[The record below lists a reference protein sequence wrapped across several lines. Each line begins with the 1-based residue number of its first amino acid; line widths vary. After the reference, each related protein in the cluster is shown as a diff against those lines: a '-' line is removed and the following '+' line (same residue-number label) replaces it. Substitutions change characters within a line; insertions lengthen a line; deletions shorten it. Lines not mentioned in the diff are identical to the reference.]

1 MTRRCALQAG
11 HGGQC
16 LPVKTALPEPML
28 GECRI
33 AQTKVGLSRNGNP
46 CAWCL
51 REQGVEARVG
61 DSHGICE
68 RHLDEF
74 RRTFTQLKAELAARK
89 EGR

>member
-33 AQTKVGLSRNGNP
+33 AQTKIGRSASGNE
-46 CAWCL
+46 CAWCCA
-51 REQGVEARVG
+51 EFKVAPTPNV
-61 DSHGICE
+61 SHGICQ
-68 RHLDEF
+68 RHADEMAT
-74 RRTFTQLKAELAARK
+74 RIAARK
-89 EGR
+89 AAAG